1 MTGLP
6 SNARN
11 EKKPLTSSSEE
22 IWLKED
28 LRTGLPDQVNGG
40 EPSRVSRGREPFV
53 LILEKVVIVVVG
65 KIEVW
70 AYMGS

>member
-1 MTGLP
+1 M
-6 SNARN
+6 N
-11 EKKPLTSSSEE
+11 
-22 IWLKED
+22 ED
-28 LRTGLPDQVNGG
+28 LRTGLPDNVNGG